1 MEPNDTLNLQEELGL
16 APRTIVLAKVKGYRA
31 WPAMV
36 LDEEILPENI
46 KKLKPKSVK
55 QLKKTQPTILVPVRF
70 FSDDT
75 YIWIRNHDLSVLLDD
90 DIQLFLDKHS
100 TAGKRKDE
108 LLIYAYELAQNPPDM
123 NEFNLWGSRG
133 PPDLDPEPPQKK
145 LKLKL
150 SLKPNDKK
158 SKKAARAK
166 PKASKVTKAPKKAKE
181 ERYASYEEY
190 ERDLQNESEPENDE
204 YGNDWGLN
212 DSVYDFETGDYI
224 FEDEKEQQNF
234 VDEFPTSAELHETS
248 AYYTEEFQKTFEKI
262 APALLDGEIGNEN
275 TINKE
280 LRAAGKL
287 ARDAPLAVFTKSPL
301 YRCLLVAAHKPDE
314 KLPYEGVRN
323 TIAKLLQDF
332 SLEPCT
338 LTVEDLVLPT
348 PQETPNQT
356 PGITPGPENGI
367 KHESEAEETGHNG
380 LEKKS
385 DGIEAE
391 HATNGAPDAEAAD
404 VTDATNTEPIEAA
417 SAPETSN

>member
-1 MEPNDTLNLQEELGL
+1 MEPTDTLNLQEELGL
-16 APRTIVLAKVKGYRA
+16 TPRTIVLAKVKGYRA

-46 KKLKPKSVK
+46 KKLKPKSGK

-75 YIWIRNHDLSVLLDD
+75 YIWIRNHDLTVLLDN
-90 DIQLFLDKHS
+90 DIQLFLDRNS

-150 SLKPNDKK
+150 SLKPKDNK
-158 SKKAARAK
+158 SKKTAPAK
-166 PKASKVTKAPKKAKE
+166 PKAPKKVKE

-234 VDEFPTSAELHETS
+234 VDEFPTSAELHENS
-248 AYYTEEFQKTFEKI
+248 AYYTEEFQKIFEKI

-275 TINKE
+275 TITKE

-287 ARDAPLAVFTKSPL
+287 AHEAPFAVFTKSPL

-323 TIAKLLQDF
+323 AIAKLLQDF

-338 LTVEDLVLPT
+338 LTMEDLVLPT
-348 PQETPNQT
+348 PLETPNQT

-367 KHESEAEETGHNG
+367 KHENGAEESGHNG
-380 LEKKS
+380 QEKK
-385 DGIEAE
+385 DNDIEGENAN
-391 HATNGAPDAEAAD
+391 TGAPDTEAAD
-404 VTDATNTEPIEAA
+404 VTDATNNEPIEAA
-417 SAPETSN
+417 DAPESSI